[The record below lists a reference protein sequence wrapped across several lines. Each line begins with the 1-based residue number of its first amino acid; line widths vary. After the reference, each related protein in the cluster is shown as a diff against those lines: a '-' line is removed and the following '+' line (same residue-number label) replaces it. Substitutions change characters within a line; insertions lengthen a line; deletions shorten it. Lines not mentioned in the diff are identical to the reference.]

1 MSLKAA
7 YRRDGCAFIWAED
20 GPVKDPLAAPLCQKS
35 LSGLPKTLT
44 VLCEYDYLRLS
55 AEAFA
60 RKLERDGV
68 ENRTILYRGMDH
80 AFIDK
85 VGDYPQAYDA
95 AVEIAK
101 DMVELCGN

>member
-1 MSLKAA
+1 M
-7 YRRDGCAFIWAED
+7 
-20 GPVKDPLAAPLCQKS
+20 
-35 LSGLPKTLT
+35 
-44 VLCEYDYLRLS
+44 
-55 AEAFA
+55 
-60 RKLERDGV
+60 